1 MYRAQTHGA
10 LWLLL
15 HLLSSVVYNVR
26 KLSIIQTVSVYG
38 LLQVDLLV
46 RYEISNVAVMS
57 PDSSVSGYKVTYSA
71 AELAP
76 ADSSLWTQYA
86 ATFTVIRICSFYN
99 IYVALIVFITL

>member
-1 MYRAQTHGA
+1 MYIRSYHQKTYVYSAQTHGA

-15 HLLSSVVYNVR
+15 HLLSNVVYNVR
-26 KLSIIQTVSVYG
+26 NLAHHPDCVYG

-76 ADSSLWTQYA
+76 ADSSLWT
-86 ATFTVIRICSFYN
+86 
-99 IYVALIVFITL
+99 